1 MSGAGAHERYA
12 EVTAQILSRA
22 PETDIDPRLDR
33 VRTLLDLLGDPQRN
47 FRVVHITGTNGK
59 TSTARMID
67 ALVRGRGLRV
77 GRYTSPHLRTVRE
90 RIVVDGEPIS
100 QERFV
105 EAYDDIRPY
114 IEMADSMN
122 DAPLSFFEILT
133 VMAYAVF
140 ADAPVDVAVVE
151 VGMGGTWDATNVVD
165 GDVAVVTPIGID
177 HTEYLP
183 DTLDGIAEEKS
194 GIIKPDSVTV
204 LAQQPVPAAEVL
216 VRRAAEV
223 GSTVAR
229 EGLEFGVVSREVAVG
244 GQQIAVKGLTGNYEN
259 LFLPLFGEH
268 QASNAAVAIAAVE
281 AFSASEDA
289 TGLDPVIVAEAL
301 AGLESPGRMEV
312 VRTSP
317 TVIADAA
324 HNPAG
329 MIATAAAVEAFSASE
344 DAIGLDPVIVAEAL
358 AGLESPGRMEVVRTS
373 PTVIAD
379 AAHNPAGMIATAAAV
394 EEAFTFSRLIGVV
407 AVMADKDVEGILDPL
422 EPLLD
427 EIVVTRNSSP
437 RSLDPE
443 NLAAL
448 AEGIFGEDRVHVEPR
463 LDDAIDRA
471 VGLAEEGGEF
481 GGVGVLVTG
490 SVVTSGD
497 AVHLM
502 RGSGE

>member
-12 EVTAQILSRA
+12 EVTAEILSRA
-22 PETDIDPRLDR
+22 PESDIDPTLDR
-33 VRTLLDLLGDPQRN
+33 VRTVLDLLGDPHRN
-47 FRVVHITGTNGK
+47 FRVVHVTGTNGK

-114 IEMADSMN
+114 VEMADQMS
-122 DAPLSFFEILT
+122 DVRLSFFEILT

-151 VGMGGTWDATNVVD
+151 VGMGGSWDATNVVD
-165 GDVAVVTPIGID
+165 GDVAVITPIGID

-183 DTLDGIAEEKS
+183 DTLDGIAEEKA
-194 GIIKPDSVTV
+194 GIVKPGSVTV
-204 LAQQPVPAAEVL
+204 MAQQPLPAAEVVL
-216 VRRAAEV
+216 RHASEV

-229 EGLEFGVVSREVAVG
+229 EGLEFGVASREVAVG
-244 GQQIAVKGLTGNYEN
+244 GQQIAVKGLTGTYEN

-289 TGLDPVIVAEAL
+289 AGLDPVIVGEAL
-301 AGLESPGRMEV
+301 AGIDSPGRMEV

-329 MIATAAAVEAFSASE
+329 MIATV
-344 DAIGLDPVIVAEAL
+344 
-358 AGLESPGRMEVVRTS
+358 
-373 PTVIAD
+373 
-379 AAHNPAGMIATAAAV
+379 AAV
-394 EEAFTFSRLIGVV
+394 EEAFSFSRLVGVV
-407 AVMADKDVEGILDPL
+407 AIMADKDVEGVLEPL

-443 NLAAL
+443 QLAAV
-448 AEGIFGEDRVHVEPR
+448 AAQVFGEDRVHLAAR

-497 AVHLM
+497 AVHLL

>member
-12 EVTAQILSRA
+12 EVTAEILSRA
-22 PETDIDPRLDR
+22 PESDIDPTLDR
-33 VRTLLDLLGDPQRN
+33 VRTVLDLLGDPHRN
-47 FRVVHITGTNGK
+47 FRVVHVTGTNGK

-105 EAYDDIRPY
+105 EAYDDIRPFL
-114 IEMADSMN
+114 EMADAMS
-122 DAPLSFFEILT
+122 DVRLSFFEILT

-151 VGMGGTWDATNVVD
+151 VGMGGSWDATNVVD

-183 DTLDGIAEEKS
+183 DTLDGIAEEKA
-194 GIIKPDSVTV
+194 GIIKPGSVTV
-204 LAQQPVPAAEVL
+204 MAQQPLPAAEVL
-216 VRRAAEV
+216 LRHAAEV

-229 EGLEFGVVSREVAVG
+229 EGLEFGVTSREVAVG
-244 GQQIAVKGLTGNYEN
+244 GQQVAVKGLTGNYEN
-259 LFLPLFGEH
+259 LFVPLFGEH

-289 TGLDPVIVAEAL
+289 AGLDPVIVGEAL
-301 AGLESPGRMEV
+301 AGIDSPGRMEV

-329 MIATAAAVEAFSASE
+329 MIATV
-344 DAIGLDPVIVAEAL
+344 
-358 AGLESPGRMEVVRTS
+358 
-373 PTVIAD
+373 
-379 AAHNPAGMIATAAAV
+379 AAV
-394 EEAFTFSRLIGVV
+394 EEAFSFSRLVGVV
-407 AVMADKDVEGILDPL
+407 AIMADKDVEGVLEPL

-437 RSLDPE
+437 RSLDPAQ
-443 NLAAL
+443 LADIARQ
-448 AEGIFGEDRVHVEPR
+448 IFGEDRVHLAAR
-463 LDDAIDRA
+463 LDDAIDQA
-471 VGLAEEGGEF
+471 VGLAESGGEF
-481 GGVGVLVTG
+481 GGTGVLVTG

-497 AVHLM
+497 AVHLL
-502 RGSGE
+502 RGSGDQ

>member
-1 MSGAGAHERYA
+1 MSEDRADGRYA

-47 FRVVHITGTNGK
+47 FRVIHVTGTNGK

-67 ALVRGRGLRV
+67 ALMRARGLRT

-105 EAYDDIRPY
+105 EAFDDIRPY
-114 IEMADSMN
+114 LEMADEMN
-122 DAPLSFFEILT
+122 DSPLSFFEILT

-151 VGMGGTWDATNVVD
+151 AGMGGRWDATNTVD
-165 GDVAVVTPIGID
+165 GDVAVITPIGID

-183 DTLDGIAEEKS
+183 DTVEGIAEEKA
-194 GIIKPDSVTV
+194 GIIKPDSIAVI
-204 LAQQPVPAAEVL
+204 AQQPVAAAEVL
-216 VRRAAEV
+216 LRNASEV
-223 GSTVAR
+223 GARVAR
-229 EGLEFGVVSREVAVG
+229 EGLEFGVVGREIAVG
-244 GQQIAVKGLTGNYEN
+244 GQQIAVKGLTGSYDG
-259 LFLPLFGEH
+259 LFLPLFGAH
-268 QASNAAVAIAAVE
+268 QASNAAVAVAAVE
-281 AFSASEDA
+281 AFAASGEDTA
-289 TGLDPVIVAEAL
+289 GLDPAMVSEAL
-301 AGLESPGRMEV
+301 AGVDSPGRLDV

-329 MIATAAAVEAFSASE
+329 MA
-344 DAIGLDPVIVAEAL
+344 
-358 AGLESPGRMEVVRTS
+358 
-373 PTVIAD
+373 
-379 AAHNPAGMIATAAAV
+379 ATAAAV
-394 EEAFTFSRLIGVV
+394 EEAFGFSRLVGVV
-407 AVMADKDVEGILDPL
+407 AIMADKDVEGILDPL

-437 RSLDPE
+437 RSLAPE
-443 NLAAL
+443 SLAAI
-448 AEGIFGEDRVHVEPR
+448 AAGIFGEDRVHLAPR
-463 LDDAIDRA
+463 LDDAIDLA
-471 VGLAEEGGEF
+471 VGRAEDGGEF

-490 SVVTSGD
+490 SVVTAGD
-497 AVHLM
+497 AVHLL
-502 RGSGE
+502 RGAGK

>member
-1 MSGAGAHERYA
+1 MSGAGAEGRYA
-12 EVTAQILSRA
+12 EVTAEILSRA
-22 PETDIDPRLDR
+22 PESEIDPHLDR
-33 VRTLLDLLGDPQRN
+33 VRTVLDLLGDPQRN
-47 FRVVHITGTNGK
+47 FRVIHVTGTNGK

-67 ALVRGRGLRV
+67 ALMRARGLRV

-100 QERFV
+100 QQEFV
-105 EAYDDIRPY
+105 EAYDDIRPFL
-114 IEMADSMN
+114 EMADAMH
-122 DAPLSFFEILT
+122 DVQLSFFEILT
-133 VMAYAVF
+133 VMAYAAF
-140 ADAPVDVAVVE
+140 ADSPVDVAVVE
-151 VGMGGTWDATNVVD
+151 VGLGGSWDATNVID

-183 DTLDGIAEEKS
+183 DTLDGIAEEKA

-204 LAQQPVPAAEVL
+204 MAQQPVPAAEAL
-216 VRRAAEV
+216 LRHAAEV

-229 EGLEFGVVSREVAVG
+229 EGLEFGVTSREVAVG
-244 GQQIAVKGLTGNYEN
+244 GQQIAVKGLTGSYED

-281 AFSASEDA
+281 AFSAVEDA
-289 TGLDPVIVAEAL
+289 VGLDPEIVGEAL
-301 AGLESPGRMEV
+301 MGLESPGRMEV

-329 MIATAAAVEAFSASE
+329 MIATV
-344 DAIGLDPVIVAEAL
+344 G
-358 AGLESPGRMEVVRTS
+358 
-373 PTVIAD
+373 
-379 AAHNPAGMIATAAAV
+379 AV
-394 EEAFTFSRLIGVV
+394 EEAFSFSRLIGVV
-407 AVMADKDVEGILDPL
+407 AVMAEKDVEGILDPL

-437 RSLDPE
+437 RSLD
-443 NLAAL
+443 AAQL
-448 AEGIFGEDRVHVEPR
+448 STAAQQIFGEDRVHVAAR
-463 LDDAIDRA
+463 LDDAIDQA
-471 VGLAEEGGEF
+471 VGLAESGGEF

-490 SVVTSGD
+490 SVVTAGD
-497 AVHLM
+497 AVHLL